1 MSAVAQRPIT
11 FADALRVWQ
20 RRFDWP
26 RAVIGVAALVALFRY
41 KAGIIPVIAACAVLG
56 LAAQILL

>member
-20 RRFDWP
+20 RRLRLARGGD
-26 RAVIGVAALVALFRY
+26 RRRRLVALFRY
-41 KAGIIPVIAACAVLG
+41 KAGIIPAIAACAVLG